1 MAEEGYKKIFWEIL
15 LTSVKYSDALTHFRH
30 SPHCRRSSMT
40 RAFLS
45 RPSSSDSAIDRACLE
60 NFSAISRAFLGH
72 LSSIS
77 RPSLERA
84 SSISRPSPRPLLER
98 APAFL
103 GRPCL
108 GHRSTVPRAFPS
120 RRSSMTRSSLDHAN
134 DRACIGHRSSM
145 PRPAMEHASAILY
158 HARAFLPSL
167 EHSSAMLEHA
177 RAFLSRR
184 SSMPRPCS
192 MLEHFSR
199 AFNPLFYLT
208 SLASALVLNLLGR
221 TIIFQQIFI
230 DGKFLVAGKFS
241 GGRSPELRRR
251 RGVTGGRSRLVGSTR
266 S

>member
-1 MAEEGYKKIFWEIL
+1 M
-15 LTSVKYSDALTHFRH
+15 
-30 SPHCRRSSMT
+30 P
-40 RAFLS
+40 
-45 RPSSSDSAIDRACLE
+45 RPSSIMLE
-60 NFSAISRAFLGH
+60 HS
-72 LSSIS
+72 
-77 RPSLERA
+77 
-84 SSISRPSPRPLLER
+84 
-98 APAFL
+98 
-103 GRPCL
+103 
-108 GHRSTVPRAFPS
+108 S
-120 RRSSMTRSSLDHAN
+120 RRSSIPRPCSSMLEHFFPVA
-134 DRACIGHRSSM
+134 RACLGQRWSM
-145 PRPAMEHASAILY
+145 PRPSSIM
-158 HARAFLPSL
+158 L

>member
-15 LTSVKYSDALTHFRH
+15 LTSVKYSDALTHFPH
-30 SPHCRRSSMT
+30 SPHCRRSRMT

-45 RPSSSDSAIDRACLE
+45 RPSSCDSAIDRACLE
-60 NFSAISRAFLGH
+60 NFSAVSRAFLGH
-72 LSSIS
+72 RSSIS

-103 GRPCL
+103 GRPSL
-108 GHRSTVPRAFPS
+108 GHRSSLPRAFPS
-120 RRSSMTRSSLDHAN
+120 RRSSMTRPSLD
-134 DRACIGHRSSM
+134 
-145 PRPAMEHASAILY
+145 HASAILN

-208 SLASALVLNLLGR
+208 RLASALVLNLLGR
-221 TIIFQQIFI
+221 TFIFQQIFI
-230 DGKFLVAGKFS
+230 HGKFLVAGKFS

>member
-15 LTSVKYSDALTHFRH
+15 LTSVKYSDALTHFPH
-30 SPHCRRSSMT
+30 SPHCCLSSMT

-45 RPSSSDSAIDRACLE
+45 RRSSCDSAIDRACLD
-60 NFSAISRAFLGH
+60 NFSAVSPGDFSAIARPCLEHFSPVDRAV
-72 LSSIS
+72 
-77 RPSLERA
+77 
-84 SSISRPSPRPLLER
+84 PRPLLER

-103 GRPCL
+103 GRPSL
-108 GHRSTVPRAFPS
+108 GHRSSLPRAFPS
-120 RRSSMTRSSLDHAN
+120 PRSSMTRPSLD
-134 DRACIGHRSSM
+134 
-145 PRPAMEHASAILY
+145 HASAILN

>member
-1 MAEEGYKKIFWEIL
+1 MPTIERASAIARACLGQRW
-15 LTSVKYSDALTHFRH
+15 
-30 SPHCRRSSMT
+30 SMP
-40 RAFLS
+40 
-45 RPSSSDSAIDRACLE
+45 RPSSIMLE
-60 NFSAISRAFLGH
+60 HS
-72 LSSIS
+72 
-77 RPSLERA
+77 
-84 SSISRPSPRPLLER
+84 
-98 APAFL
+98 
-103 GRPCL
+103 
-108 GHRSTVPRAFPS
+108 S
-120 RRSSMTRSSLDHAN
+120 RRSSIPRPCSSMLEHFFPVA
-134 DRACIGHRSSM
+134 RACLGHRSSM